1 MIHVTPGRRRPLES
15 PAVIVIDDDADA
27 RRIYSEYMRA
37 KGFTVFTAPD
47 GRTGLTKTLELIPDA
62 IVLDLAMPKVDGWT
76 VLKHVRE
83 SSLTAQIP
91 VVVVSALTD
100 ARDEAFYA
108 GANAYLT
115 KPCPPAVVYLQV
127 CAIARLQQDFR
138 LA

>member
-1 MIHVTPGRRRPLES
+1 LIHLTPGKRRPSES

-27 RRIYSEYMRA
+27 RRIYSEFLRA

-47 GRTGLTKTLELIPDA
+47 GRTGLTKTVELLPDV

-83 SSLTAQIP
+83 SSLTAPIP
-91 VVVVSALTD
+91 VVVVTAVID

-115 KPCPPAVVYLQV
+115 KPCPPDVLYLQV
-127 CAIARLQQDFR
+127 AAFARAQQQAR
-138 LA
+138 PV